1 MSVSDESD
9 MSEINAASDA
19 AEGERIRSFD
29 QHATRTSQPHC
40 QIESCGASI
49 LASVV
54 IAECQAL
61 IEEPHFINGF
71 SDEELRYAL
80 RGAKSAHALAARY
93 AAKRGAES
101 LTGLSWS
108 RFEVLR
114 SDEGAPTLTA
124 RDPEA
129 RLALGGRVAL
139 SITHDEPL
147 ALAYLVRT
155 DRS

>member
-1 MSVSDESD
+1 MSVRDVTD
-9 MSEINAASDA
+9 MSETDEASDPV
-19 AEGERIRSFD
+19 EGEEVSSF
-29 QHATRTSQPHC
+29 TSHVTAAQPHC
-40 QIESCGASI
+40 HIESRGASI
-49 LASVV
+49 LASVI

-71 SDEELRYAL
+71 SDEELRYSL

-101 LTGLSWS
+101 LTGLSWC

-147 ALAYLVRT
+147 ALAYLVRIN
-155 DRS
+155 RS